1 MPLLALNSMCIREC
15 VRSFYFYAA
24 VVKAFNQAA
33 GQGALIVFGSATFP
47 DLNLNK
53 RDDTLLPW

>member
-1 MPLLALNSMCIREC
+1 MCIREC